1 MKRRY
6 YLHRENAPLQS
17 DSVIYSVWIGESARE
32 QKLLAQLKEWA
43 FAKGATLMLW
53 SEDVVYYID
62 YESNQVFPGRGLLDF
77 GFVRADI
84 TAAEAL
90 KHAKADDWDMYE
102 KTLTMPKAFFHQISA
117 SEPSRVD
124 GSARKIKSST
134 VLPER
139 RKNLS
144 ESDTNFPPIIRFI

>member
-17 DSVIYSVWIGESARE
+17 DSVIYSVWIGESSRE
-32 QKLLAQLKEWA
+32 QKYLSQLKEWA
-43 FAKGATLMLW
+43 FVKGATLMLW

-62 YESNQVFPGRGLLDF
+62 YESARVFPGHGLLDF
-77 GFVRADI
+77 GFVSADL
-84 TAAEAL
+84 TAAKAL
-90 KHAKADDWDMYE
+90 KHAKDDDWDMYE
-102 KTLTMPKAFFHQISA
+102 KTLSMPKAFFHQIYA
-117 SEPSRVD
+117 SETSRVD

-144 ESDTNFPPIIRFI
+144 EKDQSVESIIRFV

>member
-32 QKLLAQLKEWA
+32 LKLLAQLKEWA

-62 YESNQVFPGRGLLDF
+62 YESNRVFPGRGLLDF
-77 GFVRADI
+77 GFVRADL

-90 KHAKADDWDMYE
+90 HHAKADDWDMYE

-117 SEPSRVD
+117 SEPSRID
-124 GSARKIKSST
+124 GSARKIKSSS

-144 ESDTNFPPIIRFI
+144 ESDTNLPPIIRFI

>member
-17 DSVIYSVWIGESARE
+17 DSVIYSVWVGQSARE
-32 QKLLAQLKEWA
+32 QKYLAQLKEWA

-62 YESNQVFPGRGLLDF
+62 YESQRIFPGHGLLDF
-77 GFVRADI
+77 GFVRADL

-90 KHAKADDWDMYE
+90 SHAKADDWDMYE
-102 KTLTMPKAFFHQISA
+102 KNLTMPKAFFHQISA

-124 GSARKIKSST
+124 GSAGKIKSST

-144 ESDTNFPPIIRFI
+144 ESDTNLPPIIRFI

>member
-17 DSVIYSVWIGESARE
+17 DSVIYSVWIGESAHE
-32 QKLLAQLKEWA
+32 QKYLSQLKEWA
-43 FAKGATLMLW
+43 FSKGATLMLW

-62 YESNQVFPGRGLLDF
+62 YESQRVFPGHGLLDF
-77 GFVRADI
+77 GFVKADL
-84 TAAEAL
+84 TAADAL

-102 KTLTMPKAFFHQISA
+102 KTLTMQKAFFHQISA

-134 VLPER
+134 VLPET

-144 ESDTNFPPIIRFI
+144 EKDQSVESIIRFV

>member
-6 YLHRENAPLQS
+6 YLHRKNAPLQS
-17 DSVIYSVWIGESARE
+17 DSVIYSVWVDESARE
-32 QKLLAQLKEWA
+32 QKYLSQLKEWA

-53 SEDVVYYID
+53 SEDVAYYID
-62 YESNQVFPGRGLLDF
+62 FESDRVFTGHGLLDF
-77 GFVRADI
+77 GFVRADL

-90 KHAKADDWDMYE
+90 AHAKDDDWDLYE
-102 KTLTMPKAFFHQISA
+102 KSLSMPKAFFHQISA

-144 ESDTNFPPIIRFI
+144 ESDTDFPPIIRFI

>member
-6 YLHRENAPLQS
+6 YLHRENAPLRS
-17 DSVIYSVWIGESARE
+17 DSVIYSIWIGESARE
-32 QKLLAQLKEWA
+32 QKYLAQLKEWA
-43 FAKGATLMLW
+43 FVKGATLMLW
-53 SEDVVYYID
+53 SEDVVCYID
-62 YESNQVFPGRGLLDF
+62 YESDRVFPGHGLLDF
-77 GFVRADI
+77 GFVKADL
-84 TAAEAL
+84 TAADAL

-124 GSARKIKSST
+124 GSARKIKNPR
-134 VLPER
+134 VLPET

>member
-17 DSVIYSVWIGESARE
+17 DSVIYSVWIGESTRE

-62 YESNQVFPGRGLLDF
+62 YESDRVFPGHGLLDF
-77 GFVRADI
+77 GFVRADL
-84 TAAEAL
+84 TAADAL
-90 KHAKADDWDMYE
+90 AHAKADDWDMYE
-102 KTLTMPKAFFHQISA
+102 KTLTMPKAFFHQIA
-117 SEPSRVD
+117 TSEPSRVD
-124 GSARKIKSST
+124 GSARKIKSPA
-134 VLPER
+134 VLPEK

-144 ESDTNFPPIIRFI
+144 DTDTNLPPIIRFI

>member
-17 DSVIYSVWIGESARE
+17 ESVIYSVWVGESAQE

-43 FAKGATLMLW
+43 VSKGATLMLW
-53 SEDVVYYID
+53 SEDVVCYID
-62 YESNQVFPGRGLLDF
+62 CESQRVFTDHGLLDF
-77 GFVRADI
+77 GFVRAEL
-84 TAAEAL
+84 TAADAL

-102 KTLTMPKAFFHQISA
+102 KTLSMPKAFFRQISA

-124 GSARKIKSST
+124 GSARKVNSST

-144 ESDTNFPPIIRFI
+144 ESGTNLPPIIRFI

>member
-17 DSVIYSVWIGESARE
+17 DSVIYSVWIGESDRE
-32 QKLLAQLKEWA
+32 QKYLAKLKEWA
-43 FAKGATLMLW
+43 FSKGATLMLW

-62 YESNQVFPGRGLLDF
+62 YESQRVFPGHGLLDF
-77 GFVRADI
+77 GFVRADL

-90 KHAKADDWDMYE
+90 THAKDDDWDMYE
-102 KTLTMPKAFFHQISA
+102 KTLSMPKAFFHQISA

-124 GSARKIKSST
+124 GSAGKIKNQS
-134 VLPER
+134 VLPEK
-139 RKNLS
+139 RKYL
-144 ESDTNFPPIIRFI
+144 SDTDCNQPTIIRFI

>member
-17 DSVIYSVWIGESARE
+17 DSVIYSVWVGESARE
-32 QKLLAQLKEWA
+32 QKYLSQLKEWA
-43 FAKGATLMLW
+43 FSKGATLMLW

-62 YESNQVFPGRGLLDF
+62 YESQRVFPGHGLLDF
-77 GFVRADI
+77 GFVRADL
-84 TAAEAL
+84 TAADAL
-90 KHAKADDWDMYE
+90 KHAKANDWDMYE
-102 KTLTMPKAFFHQISA
+102 KTLSMPKAFFHQISA

-124 GSARKIKSST
+124 GSAGKIKSSK

-144 ESDTNFPPIIRFI
+144 EKDQSVESIIRFV

>member
-17 DSVIYSVWIGESARE
+17 DSVIYSVWIGESVRE

-62 YESNQVFPGRGLLDF
+62 YESNRVFPGRGLLDF
-77 GFVRADI
+77 GFVRADL

-90 KHAKADDWDMYE
+90 HHAKADNWDMYE

-144 ESDTNFPPIIRFI
+144 ESDTNLPPIIRFI

>member
-17 DSVIYSVWIGESARE
+17 DSVIYSIWIGESARE

-62 YESNQVFPGRGLLDF
+62 YESNRVFPGRGLLDF
-77 GFVRADI
+77 GFVRADL

-90 KHAKADDWDMYE
+90 QHAKADDWDMYE

-124 GSARKIKSST
+124 GSAGKIKNPR
-134 VLPER
+134 VLPET

-144 ESDTNFPPIIRFI
+144 ESDTNLPPIIRFI

>member
-32 QKLLAQLKEWA
+32 QKYLAQLKEWA
-43 FAKGATLMLW
+43 FTKGATLMLW

-62 YESNQVFPGRGLLDF
+62 YESQRVFPGHGLLDF
-77 GFVRADI
+77 GFVRADL

-90 KHAKADDWDMYE
+90 KHAQADDWDLYE
-102 KTLTMPKAFFHQISA
+102 KTLSMPKAFFHQISA

-124 GSARKIKSST
+124 GSARKIKNPR
-134 VLPER
+134 VLPEK

>member
-43 FAKGATLMLW
+43 FANGATLMLW

-62 YESNQVFPGRGLLDF
+62 YESNRVFPGRGLLDF
-77 GFVRADI
+77 GFVRADL

-90 KHAKADDWDMYE
+90 AHAKANDWDMYE
-102 KTLTMPKAFFHQISA
+102 KTLSMPKAFFHQISA
-117 SEPSRVD
+117 SEPSRID

-144 ESDTNFPPIIRFI
+144 SEEQDNWSLIRFV

>member
-17 DSVIYSVWIGESARE
+17 DSVIYSVWVGESARE
-32 QKLLAQLKEWA
+32 QKFLSQLKEWA
-43 FAKGATLMLW
+43 IAKGATLMLW
-53 SEDVVYYID
+53 SEDVVFYID
-62 YESNQVFPGRGLLDF
+62 SESARVFPGHGLLDF
-77 GFVRADI
+77 GFVKDDL

-90 KHAKADDWDMYE
+90 KHAKADDWDIYE
-102 KTLTMPKAFFHQISA
+102 KTLSIPKAFFHQIST

-124 GSARKIKSST
+124 GSAQKIQSST

-144 ESDTNFPPIIRFI
+144 ESDTDFPPIIRFI

>member
-32 QKLLAQLKEWA
+32 QKYLSQLKEWA
-43 FAKGATLMLW
+43 FSKGATLILW
-53 SEDVVYYID
+53 SDDVVYYID
-62 YESNQVFPGRGLLDF
+62 YESDRVFQGRGLLNF
-77 GFVRADI
+77 GFVRADL
-84 TAAEAL
+84 TAADAL

-102 KTLTMPKAFFHQISA
+102 KSLSMPKAFFHQISA

-124 GSARKIKSST
+124 GSAGKIKSSK
-134 VLPER
+134 VLPEQH
-139 RKNLS
+139 KNQS
-144 ESDTNFPPIIRFI
+144 ESNTNMPPIIRFI

>member
-17 DSVIYSVWIGESARE
+17 DSVIYSVWVGESARE
-32 QKLLAQLKEWA
+32 QKYLSQLKEWA
-43 FAKGATLMLW
+43 IAKGATLIIW

-62 YESNQVFPGRGLLDF
+62 IESQRVFPGHGLLDF
-77 GFVRADI
+77 GFVRADLS
-84 TAAEAL
+84 AAEAL
-90 KHAKADDWDMYE
+90 AHAKADDWDMYE
-102 KTLTMPKAFFHQISA
+102 KNLTMPKAFFHQIST

>member
-17 DSVIYSVWIGESARE
+17 DSVIYSVWVGESARE
-32 QKLLAQLKEWA
+32 QKYLSQLKEWA

-53 SEDVVYYID
+53 SEDVVFYID
-62 YESNQVFPGRGLLDF
+62 YESDRVFPGHGLLDF
-77 GFVRADI
+77 GFVRADL

-90 KHAKADDWDMYE
+90 KHAKANDWDMYE
-102 KTLTMPKAFFHQISA
+102 KTLTMPKAFFHQIA
-117 SEPSRVD
+117 TSEPSRVD
-124 GSARKIKSST
+124 GSAGKIKSPT

-144 ESDTNFPPIIRFI
+144 ESDTNLPPIIRFI

>member
-6 YLHRENAPLQS
+6 FLHRENAPLQS

-32 QKLLAQLKEWA
+32 QKYLSQLKEWA

-62 YESNQVFPGRGLLDF
+62 YESDRVFPGHGLLDF
-77 GFVRADI
+77 GFVRADL

-90 KHAKADDWDMYE
+90 AHAKANDWDMYE
-102 KTLTMPKAFFHQISA
+102 KTLSMPKAFFHQIST

-134 VLPER
+134 VLPET

-144 ESDTNFPPIIRFI
+144 EKDQSVESIIRFV

>member
-32 QKLLAQLKEWA
+32 QKYLAQLKEWA

-53 SEDVVYYID
+53 SEDVVNYID
-62 YESNQVFPGRGLLDF
+62 YESQRVFTNRGLLDF
-77 GFVRADI
+77 GFVRADL
-84 TAAEAL
+84 TAADAL
-90 KHAKADDWDMYE
+90 AHAKADDWDMYE
-102 KTLTMPKAFFHQISA
+102 KTLSMPKAFFHQISA
-117 SEPSRVD
+117 SETSRVD

-134 VLPER
+134 VLPEL

>member
-32 QKLLAQLKEWA
+32 QKYLAQLKEWA

-53 SEDVVYYID
+53 SEDVVFYID
-62 YESNQVFPGRGLLDF
+62 YESDRVFPGHGLLDF
-77 GFVRADI
+77 GFVRADL
-84 TAAEAL
+84 TAADAL
-90 KHAKADDWDMYE
+90 KHAQADDWDMYE
-102 KTLTMPKAFFHQISA
+102 KTLSMPKAFFHQISA

-144 ESDTNFPPIIRFI
+144 VADSNQPPIIRFI

>member
-32 QKLLAQLKEWA
+32 QKYLSQLKEWA

-53 SEDVVYYID
+53 SEDVVYFID
-62 YESNQVFPGRGLLDF
+62 YESQRVFPGHGLLDF
-77 GFVRADI
+77 GFVTADL

-90 KHAKADDWDMYE
+90 AHAKADDWDMYE
-102 KTLTMPKAFFHQISA
+102 KSLSMPKAFFHQISA

-124 GSARKIKSST
+124 GSAQKIQSST

-144 ESDTNFPPIIRFI
+144 ESDTDLPPIIRFI

>member
-6 YLHRENAPLQS
+6 YLHREIAPLES
-17 DSVIYSVWIGESARE
+17 DTVIYSVWIGESARE
-32 QKLLAQLKEWA
+32 QKYLSQLKKWA
-43 FAKGATLMLW
+43 YSKGATLMPW
-53 SEDVVYYID
+53 SEGVAYYIEC
-62 YESNQVFPGRGLLDF
+62 ESQRVFPGHGLLDF
-77 GFVRADI
+77 GFVRVDL

-90 KHAKADDWDMYE
+90 KHAKANDWDMYE
-102 KTLTMPKAFFHQISA
+102 KNLTMPKAFFHQIST

-134 VLPER
+134 VLPET

>member
-17 DSVIYSVWIGESARE
+17 DSVIYSVWVGESARE
-32 QKLLAQLKEWA
+32 QKYLSQLKEWA

-62 YESNQVFPGRGLLDF
+62 YESARVFPGHGLLDF
-77 GFVRADI
+77 GFVRADL
-84 TAAEAL
+84 TAADAL
-90 KHAKADDWDMYE
+90 NHAKADDWDMYE
-102 KTLTMPKAFFHQISA
+102 KTLSMPKAFFHQIST

-124 GSARKIKSST
+124 GSARKIKNSR
-134 VLPER
+134 VLPET

-144 ESDTNFPPIIRFI
+144 ESDTNLPPIIRFI

>member
-17 DSVIYSVWIGESARE
+17 DSVIYSVWVGQSARE
-32 QKLLAQLKEWA
+32 QKYLAQLKEWA

-62 YESNQVFPGRGLLDF
+62 YESNRVFPSRGLLDF
-77 GFVRADI
+77 GFVRADL

-90 KHAKADDWDMYE
+90 AHAKANDWDMYE
-102 KTLTMPKAFFHQISA
+102 KTLSMPKAFFHQISA

-124 GSARKIKSST
+124 GSARKIKNQS
-134 VLPER
+134 VLPEKR
-139 RKNLS
+139 QNLS
-144 ESDTNFPPIIRFI
+144 VSDSDVPPIIRFI

>member
-17 DSVIYSVWIGESARE
+17 DSVIYSVWVGESARE
-32 QKLLAQLKEWA
+32 QKYLSQLKEWA
-43 FAKGATLMLW
+43 FSKGATLMLW

-62 YESNQVFPGRGLLDF
+62 YESQRVFPGHGLLDF
-77 GFVRADI
+77 GFVSADL

-90 KHAKADDWDMYE
+90 AHAKADDWEMYE
-102 KTLTMPKAFFHQISA
+102 KSLSMPKAFFHQISA

-124 GSARKIKSST
+124 GSARKIKNQS
-134 VLPER
+134 VLPEK

-144 ESDTNFPPIIRFI
+144 DTDCNQPPIIRFI

>member
-32 QKLLAQLKEWA
+32 QKYLSQLKEWA
-43 FAKGATLMLW
+43 FTKGATLMLW

-62 YESNQVFPGRGLLDF
+62 YESQRVFPGHGLLDF
-77 GFVRADI
+77 GFVRADL

-90 KHAKADDWDMYE
+90 HHAKADDWDMYE
-102 KTLTMPKAFFHQISA
+102 KTLSMPKAFFHQIAA

-124 GSARKIKSST
+124 GSARKIKSQS
-134 VLPER
+134 VLPEQ
-139 RKNLS
+139 RKYLS
-144 ESDTNFPPIIRFI
+144 DADCNQPPIIRFI

>member
-32 QKLLAQLKEWA
+32 QKYLSQLKEWA

-62 YESNQVFPGRGLLDF
+62 YESQRVFPGHGLLDF
-77 GFVRADI
+77 GFVRADL
-84 TAAEAL
+84 TAADAL

-124 GSARKIKSST
+124 ESARKIENQS
-134 VLPER
+134 VLPEK

-144 ESDTNFPPIIRFI
+144 DTDSNLPPIIRFI

>member
-17 DSVIYSVWIGESARE
+17 DSVIYSVWVGQSARE

-43 FAKGATLMLW
+43 FDKGATLMLW

-62 YESNQVFPGRGLLDF
+62 YESDRVFPGHGLLDF
-77 GFVRADI
+77 GFVRADL
-84 TAAEAL
+84 TAADAL
-90 KHAKADDWDMYE
+90 AHAKADDWDMYE
-102 KTLTMPKAFFHQISA
+102 KTLSMPKAFLHQIA
-117 SEPSRVD
+117 TSEPSRVD

-144 ESDTNFPPIIRFI
+144 VADCNQPPIIRFI

>member
-6 YLHRENAPLQS
+6 YLHRENAPLKS
-17 DSVIYSVWIGESARE
+17 DSVIYSVWVGESALE
-32 QKLLAQLKEWA
+32 QKYLSQLKEWA
-43 FAKGATLMLW
+43 FSKGSTLMLW

-62 YESNQVFPGRGLLDF
+62 YESQRVFPGHGLIDF
-77 GFVRADI
+77 GFVRADL

-102 KTLTMPKAFFHQISA
+102 KTLSMPKAFFHQISA

-124 GSARKIKSST
+124 GSARIVKSST

-144 ESDTNFPPIIRFI
+144 ESGTNLPPIIRFI

>member
-6 YLHRENAPLQS
+6 YLHRESAPLQS
-17 DSVIYSVWIGESARE
+17 DSVIYSVWVGQSARE
-32 QKLLAQLKEWA
+32 QEYLALLKEWA
-43 FAKGATLMLW
+43 FAKGATFMLW
-53 SEDVVYYID
+53 SEDVVCYID
-62 YESNQVFPGRGLLDF
+62 YESQRVFPGNGLLDF
-77 GFVRADI
+77 GFVRADL

-102 KTLTMPKAFFHQISA
+102 KSLSMPKAFFHQISA
-117 SEPSRVD
+117 SETSRVD
-124 GSARKIKSST
+124 GSAQKIQSST

-144 ESDTNFPPIIRFI
+144 ESDTDFPPIIRFI

>member
-17 DSVIYSVWIGESARE
+17 DSVIYSVWVGESARE
-32 QKLLAQLKEWA
+32 QKYLAQLKEWA
-43 FAKGATLMLW
+43 FSKGATLMLW

-62 YESNQVFPGRGLLDF
+62 YESQRVFPGRGLLDF
-77 GFVRADI
+77 GFVRADL

-90 KHAKADDWDMYE
+90 AHVKADDWDMYE
-102 KTLTMPKAFFHQISA
+102 KNLTMPKAFFHQISA

-124 GSARKIKSST
+124 GSAGKIKNPR
-134 VLPER
+134 VLPET

-144 ESDTNFPPIIRFI
+144 ESDTNLPPIIRFI